1 MQSSPSSILPPA
13 PTAFDRHVIPAVIVL
28 IGLSAT
34 FVLQGYQLLQATNI
48 VALSIAVLG
57 LNLLAGYNGQISL
70 GQGAFVAMGGYT
82 TAILMNR
89 LDIPFWLAVP
99 ASGVTSMALGLL
111 IAIPAVRL
119 ELLYLA
125 LATFSL
131 AVALPQLIKNKF
143 IAALTGGVEGLTIK
157 RPAPW
162 SELGLNF
169 DQTLY
174 LYAVIVA
181 VVMFWLVRNLTAS
194 RIGRALEAIKD
205 QPVAAATMAIDT
217 RFYKRATFC
226 VSAFLT
232 GIAGGLGALTT
243 GFVSA
248 DSYSI
253 FTSITLLV
261 GAVVGGFRSIFGA
274 IFGAAFI
281 VLVPIH
287 AENIA
292 QGAAWAAFGAATMLM
307 MWVMPDG
314 AAGLC
319 HSVRARLRR
328 PQKRASHAAV
338 VQEAR
343 P

>member
-1 MQSSPSSILPPA
+1 MRTAGITSPA
-13 PTAFDRHVIPAVIVL
+13 PATLFERHALALAVFACSIA
-28 IGLSAT
+28 AT
-34 FVLQGYQLLQATNI
+34 FVLQGYLLLQATNI
-48 VALSIAVLG
+48 VALSIAILG

-82 TAILMNR
+82 AAIFLNR
-89 LDIPFWLAVP
+89 LDLPFWLAVP
-99 ASGVTSMALGLL
+99 ASGITSMLLGLL

-131 AVALPQLIKNKF
+131 AVALPQIIKNKF
-143 IAALTGGVEGLTIK
+143 VANLTGGVEGLTIK

-162 SELGLNF
+162 SALGLNL

-174 LYAVIVA
+174 LYAVLVA
-181 VVMFWLVRNLTAS
+181 AVMFWLVSHLVRS

-205 QPVAAATMAIDT
+205 QPVAAETMAIST
-217 RFYKRATFC
+217 TFYKRATFC

-248 DSYSI
+248 DSYNI

-281 VLVPIH
+281 VLVPLY
-287 AENIA
+287 AENVA
-292 QGAAWAAFGAATMLM
+292 QGAAWAVFGAATILM
-307 MWVMPDG
+307 MWVMPEG
-314 AAGLC
+314 FAGLC
-319 HSVRARLRR
+319 RTLTARLRR
-328 PQKRASHAAV
+328 PSVPLRAPAGS
-338 VQEAR
+338 EAR
-343 P
+343 S